1 MPAAWS
7 QTADNVLLVVN
18 DNSQDSR
25 AIGRYYA
32 EKRKLPAGNICR
44 LRTAESET
52 ITREA
57 FEREILRPV
66 ADCLRSKA
74 LQDQIL
80 YIVTTSGIPLVV
92 EGDASP
98 IGDLAA
104 VDSELALVYRYLLTG
119 TFPYH
124 GRVENPYFA
133 VEFKRDNFRPF
144 IRRDYDIYLV
154 TRLTGESAI
163 DAVLL
168 VDRGLAAEAEGDFFF
183 DLASA
188 QQSPEAGWAQ
198 QAAESLKNAG
208 LKATVEN
215 SGRMLDNLAAVQ
227 GYLCQGSADTT
238 LSGRIPQIQWS
249 PGAIA
254 TVLDKVTAGS
264 RRAPGGVLD
273 SASLAMRYIERGV
286 TGFGG
291 YVADPTT
298 DGYLRPQILFPAY
311 AAGYNLAE
319 AFHAASRYVSWRAVI
334 LGDPLAS
341 AFSKNSLRQRNELAA
356 AFSPGIDKETGLPE
370 QFSQRRRLYLTQ
382 KYSTG
387 KEGVVLLLQAESA
400 AGREEVAGALALV
413 DKSLEQDPYIAE
425 SHLLKAQL
433 LERSLDF
440 TRSFDHYKKALELG
454 QTGREMY
461 LKLAR
466 MALDQLKDPAK
477 AAPFAQW
484 LNSRYG
490 QTELA
495 IAVLYADV
503 ERQSGRPEEARAVYQ
518 RLASETNPPPA
529 IALAGLGRIQL
540 DQGNFEQARDLLT
553 RALEL
558 NQAEAKRAPDPRDS
572 AARMDE
578 AEVRRLLEKAAAQIA
593 KPKEKEDASVTIGI
607 PETTSGGNS
616 YPARILSRTPIRYPI
631 EAQLD
636 KVEGTVVIS
645 LLIDE
650 MGQVMKGD
658 IMSGDRRLAKGVLES
673 AKGWRFEPRL
683 ENGRAVV
690 SRYTFPVTFKIEK
703 PGARPAVKKAAS
715 ASQLGRHLNVE
726 ILRAFEPWR

>member
-1 MPAAWS
+1 MRFRFEIILIAIACRLFIGPLPAAWS
-7 QTADNVLLVVN
+7 QSVDNVLLVVN
-18 DNSQDSR
+18 DNSEDSR
-25 AIGRYYA
+25 AIARYYA
-32 EKRKLPAGNICR
+32 EKRKLPATNTCR
-44 LRTAESET
+44 LRTAESDT
-52 ITREA
+52 ISRDA

-66 ADCLRSKA
+66 ADHLRSKA

-80 YIVTTSGIPLVV
+80 YIVTTRGIPLVV

-104 VDSELALVYRYLLTG
+104 VDSELALAYRYLLFG

-133 VEFKRDNFRPF
+133 VEFNRDNFRPF
-144 IRRDYDIYLV
+144 VRRDCDIYLV
-154 TRLTGESAI
+154 TRLTGASAI
-163 DAVLL
+163 DAILL
-168 VDRGLAAEAEGDFFF
+168 VDRALAAEANGDFFF

-188 QQSPEAGWAQ
+188 QQSPEADWAQ
-198 QAAESLKNAG
+198 QAATSLKNAG

-215 SGRMLDNLAAVQ
+215 SGRVLDNLAAVQ
-227 GYLCQGSADTT
+227 GYLNQGSADAT
-238 LSGRIPQIQWS
+238 LNGRIPQIQWS

-254 TVLDKVTAGS
+254 TVLDKVTARS
-264 RRAPGGVLD
+264 WRASGGELD
-273 SASLAMRYIERGV
+273 AASLAMRYIESGV

-291 YVADPTT
+291 YVADPTA

-319 AFHAASRYVSWRAVI
+319 AFYAAARYVNWRAVI

-341 AFSKNSLRQRNELAA
+341 AFSKNSMRQRNELAA
-356 AFSPGIDKETGLPE
+356 AFRPGIDKETGLPE

-382 KYSTG
+382 KYTTG
-387 KEGVVLLLQAESA
+387 KEAVVLLLQAESA
-400 AGREEVAGALALV
+400 AGREEDAGALALV

-433 LERSLDF
+433 LERSRDF

-477 AAPFAQW
+477 AAPFTQW

-490 QTELA
+490 KTELA
-495 IAVLYADV
+495 IAALYADV
-503 ERQSGRPEEARAVYQ
+503 ERQNGRPEEARAVYQ
-518 RLASETNPPPA
+518 RLVSESNPPPA
-529 IALAGLGRIQL
+529 IAIAGIGRIQL
-540 DQGNFEQARDLLT
+540 DQGNFEQAKDLLT

-558 NQAEAKRAPDPRDS
+558 NQAETKSRTDPRAS
-572 AARMDE
+572 EARIDE
-578 AEVRRLLEKAAAQIA
+578 AEIRRLLDKAAGQIA
-593 KPKEKEDASVTIGI
+593 KPKEDASVTVGV
-607 PETTSGGNS
+607 PETTDGGNS
-616 YPARILSRTPIRYPI
+616 FPARILSRTPIKYPY
-631 EAQLD
+631 EAQVA

-650 MGQVMKGD
+650 MGQVMKAD
-658 IMSGDRRLAKGVLES
+658 IMSGDRRLAKGVLDS
-673 AKGWRFEPRL
+673 AKSWRFEPRL
-683 ENGRAVV
+683 ENGRAIV

-703 PGARPAVKKAAS
+703 PGPGTAVKK
-715 ASQLGRHLNVE
+715 
-726 ILRAFEPWR
+726 EP